1 MGIPYYLT
9 IFLFPF
15 RSVFVNVV
23 QFCKKLFKRKLPDP
37 VDDLDEVVMQKRIKR
52 ECNQSPDVAIR
63 RANLN
68 PQECIYLIQS
78 YADQVSKLRHEFEKE
93 QRQQKSSGD
102 IFPGVC
108 KSRVLTI
115 EAVNTAFI
123 RFKPKSWTEFSV
135 ANYDTTFIIHRG
147 GSITLRTVSVGDC
160 NIEHEVR
167 NGLRISR
174 ITLCNLPK
182 LLFCTSRMSHVCSHV
197 PLKSLKAY
205 SILFRMTANVKQ

>member
-1 MGIPYYLT
+1 M
-9 IFLFPF
+9 
-15 RSVFVNVV
+15 
-23 QFCKKLFKRKLPDP
+23 
-37 VDDLDEVVMQKRIKR
+37 DDLDAVLMQKRMKR

-78 YADQVSKLRHEFEKE
+78 YADQVTKLRHEFDKE
-93 QRQQKSSGD
+93 RKQRACSE

-123 RFKPKSWTEFSV
+123 SFKPKSWTEFSI
-135 ANYDTTFIIHRG
+135 ANYDTTFIIYQG
-147 GSITLRTVSVGDC
+147 GFITLRTVSIGDC

-167 NGLRISR
+167 NDL
-174 ITLCNLPK
+174 
-182 LLFCTSRMSHVCSHV
+182 
-197 PLKSLKAY
+197 
-205 SILFRMTANVKQ
+205 